1 MCSCLPLGLLSDDNT
16 RAHARTH
23 AESSVQVCQT
33 PCLLLAVDCGNVY
46 LCSQS
51 VGSDYSSPS
60 LRVNTVAL
68 ETATQRSPIPALG
81 RSLGPLLC
89 HPAARLAQRHAV
101 CRPPPERERERERE
115 RESAQHIPVSPP
127 PPPPPPPHLSL
138 SLSLFLPLCAIRT
151 RMDLPSEQ
159 SRSLLQHL
167 ASWTLIWK

>member
-1 MCSCLPLGLLSDDNT
+1 MTTHART
-16 RAHARTH
+16 RARTH

-127 PPPPPPPHLSL
+127 PPPPPPHLSL